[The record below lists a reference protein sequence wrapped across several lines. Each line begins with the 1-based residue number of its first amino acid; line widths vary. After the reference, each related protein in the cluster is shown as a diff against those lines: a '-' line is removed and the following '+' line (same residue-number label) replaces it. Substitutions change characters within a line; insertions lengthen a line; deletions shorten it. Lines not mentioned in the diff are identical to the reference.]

1 MMESV
6 TQAKV
11 SHGMARAKGCGCAR
25 EASGWPEK
33 WIPCILLHQQANE
46 RLTERKRKS
55 GEQ

>member
-6 TQAKV
+6 TQAKL

-25 EASGWPEK
+25 GASGWPEK
-33 WIPCILLHQQANE
+33 WIPCILLHQQANG
-46 RLTERKRKS
+46 RLTDWKSKS